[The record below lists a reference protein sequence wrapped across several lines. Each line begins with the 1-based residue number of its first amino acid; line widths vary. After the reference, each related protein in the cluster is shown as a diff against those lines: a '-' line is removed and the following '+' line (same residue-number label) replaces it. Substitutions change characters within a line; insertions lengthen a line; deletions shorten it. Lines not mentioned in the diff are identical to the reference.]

1 VPSSAQCWADAKF
14 GSDRSDQTTASQLAF
29 LLFVVPIITDA
40 IWRHWTQTRQTDH
53 SSATREQETKAEAR
67 LFIAMAGK
75 MPMNG
80 GSGEMGLPNFDFS
93 ALQNVLNVS
102 AVRLAEPSLEA
113 SRDLC
118 GCS

>member
-1 VPSSAQCWADAKF
+1 
-14 GSDRSDQTTASQLAF
+14 
-29 LLFVVPIITDA
+29 
-40 IWRHWTQTRQTDH
+40 
-53 SSATREQETKAEAR
+53 
-67 LFIAMAGK
+67 MAGK
-75 MPMNG
+75 MPING
-80 GSGEMGLPNFDFS
+80 GPGEMGLPNFDFS

>member
-1 VPSSAQCWADAKF
+1 L
-14 GSDRSDQTTASQLAF
+14 DQTTASQLAF
-29 LLFVVPIITDA
+29 LLFVVPIITHA
-40 IWRHWTQTRQTDH
+40 IWRHWTQTRQTTDH
-53 SSATREQETKAEAR
+53 ISAKQEQETKAEAR

-75 MPMNG
+75 MPING
-80 GSGEMGLPNFDFS
+80 GPGEMGLPNFDFS